1 MVRRVFLSFIVALLT
16 AIGLCLPISLLTSSS
31 GSGSADPVRILD
43 YQAQYRVDRDGKLH
57 AVETLTTEFPL
68 GRHGIFRY
76 WDVADSSDPHVRYVP
91 KDIRV
96 SLDGHSEPFTLLW
109 ERGKRF
115 RVAKIGSAD
124 RYVDS
129 GTHEYVISYTIDGVL
144 EPANSRPGDGE
155 ATASWGNRDKS
166 RFRWRVVADGWSM
179 PIAQSRVTVALPA
192 PVTSV
197 ACATSSN
204 APCEAH
210 RDGDDSVVVT
220 TGNLGSNNGVALL
233 ADLDL
238 APPKRSTV
246 PWSIR
251 LDPVLGRSLPLV
263 IVILLVSLVTLALG
277 ALWTWRSREEIPL
290 LPVMFEPPADPH
302 RRGFLS
308 PVQAYYV
315 AHESVPTKAL
325 TATLLFLAEQKLV
338 RLVREDSGDFT
349 VVSEAD
355 AQTWAQADPVCQA
368 AGQALGITDTGRTF
382 KADGTV
388 SAGEELQSAQS
399 AVDTAVKIWGVQ
411 SGAIQRSAFESL
423 GRGLVFVAFALAAL
437 MLIFRWYPFSL
448 VTLPIAAFA
457 IGGAGLYV
465 SGVGTRRTLLGRD
478 IWSRAGGF
486 ERLLST
492 TSNKER
498 LDFSARKDLYTSY
511 IPYAVAF
518 GAAAA
523 WANKYRMAMGTEPPT
538 PSWIVTP
545 HGTPVPAMLLSGP
558 GGIGSFESSLSSSI
572 SAYTA
577 SQAASSSS
585 GGGFSGGGFS
595 GGGGGGG
602 GGGSW

>member
-1 MVRRVFLSFIVALLT
+1 MRRVFLSFIVALLT

-31 GSGSADPVRILD
+31 GSGTTDPVRIAD
-43 YQAQYRVDRDGKLH
+43 YQAQYRVDRGGTLH
-57 AVETLTTEFPL
+57 AVETLTTEFPP

-76 WDVADSSDPHVRYVP
+76 WDVADSSDPHVRYIP
-91 KDIRV
+91 KNIRV
-96 SLDGHSEPFTLLW
+96 SLDGHSEPYTMLW

-129 GTHEYVISYTIDGVL
+129 GTHVYMISYTIDGVL

-155 ATASWGNRDKS
+155 ATASWGNKDKS

-179 PIAQSRVTVALPA
+179 PIAASRVTVELPA
-192 PVTSV
+192 GVTSV
-197 ACATSSN
+197 VCATSNNS
-204 APCEAH
+204 PCEAA
-210 RDGDDSVVVT
+210 RDGDDSVVVS
-220 TGNLGSNNGVALL
+220 TGTLGSNNGVAVL

-238 APPKRSTV
+238 APPKRATV

-263 IVILLVSLVTLALG
+263 IVILVVSLLTLGLG

-290 LPVMFEPPADPH
+290 LPVMFEPPRDPH
-302 RRGFLS
+302 GPGLLS
-308 PVQAYYV
+308 PVQTYYV
-315 AHESVPTKAL
+315 AHESVPTKGL
-325 TATLLFLAEQKLV
+325 TSTLLYLAEQKLV
-338 RLVREDSGDFT
+338 RIVREDNGDFT
-349 VVSEAD
+349 VVSQAD
-355 AQTWAQADPVCQA
+355 AQAWARTDPVCQA
-368 AGQALGITDTGRTF
+368 VGRSLAINDTERTF

-388 SAGEELQSAQS
+388 DAGEKLQSAQS
-399 AVDTAVKIWGVQ
+399 AVDSAVRIWGVQ
-411 SGAIQRSAFESL
+411 SGAIHRSAFESM
-423 GRGLVFVAFALAAL
+423 GRALVAVAFVVAAL

-465 SGVGTRRTLLGRD
+465 SGVGTRRTMLGRD

-523 WANKYRMAMGTEPPT
+523 WANKYRLAMGTEPPT
-538 PSWIVTP
+538 PTWIVTP
-545 HGTPVPAMLLSGP
+545 HGTPVSAMLLSGP
-558 GGIGSFESSLSSSI
+558 GGVGSFESSLSSSI

-577 SQAASSSS
+577 SQAASSS